1 MQLDEWLC
9 IGIPDDVMEQA
20 SAWLARLDADHV
32 SLEQRQRLSRW
43 LDADPLH
50 RWAFE
55 ELSQLYARAA
65 TLSQVR
71 AQIDAPQVLLFPQA
85 PKPAARAPA
94 SDACASAA
102 RGMRWQAVAVLTLIA
117 IGLGF
122 GIEPPGD
129 TAATRGLYLQPLP
142 VQPAAPVPHTAP
154 ARAVPTNP
162 GFGGG
167 D

>member
-9 IGIPDDVMEQA
+9 IGIPEDVLEQA

-32 SLEQRQRLSRW
+32 SLDERQRLSVW
-43 LDADPLH
+43 LDEDPLH

-71 AQIDAPQVLLFPQA
+71 GQIAAPRVLMFPQPA
-85 PKPAARAPA
+85 PVPAPA
-94 SDACASAA
+94 SPTPTGEGDTDHTAP
-102 RGMRWQAVAVLTLIA
+102 RPLRWQPVVALVLIA
-117 IGLGF
+117 IGLV
-122 GIEPPGD
+122 
-129 TAATRGLYLQPLP
+129 LSQQPA
-142 VQPAAPVPHTAP
+142 QPAAAQHEHSRPIDH
-154 ARAVPTNP
+154 NLIN
-162 GFGGG
+162 G